1 MSLAIITLERGFKMT
16 IQKSDKIWF
25 NGQFVPWEEARVH
38 VLVHALH
45 YGSNTF
51 EGIRAYS
58 TPGGPAVFCLDAH
71 LDRLFG
77 SCKVYRMP
85 VPYPQEELRKAILET
100 VRVNKHQAC
109 YIRPLVFRGF
119 DTLGLN
125 GTTCPVEV
133 VIATWEW
140 GQYLGA
146 ESIEQGVDVCVSS
159 WRRMAPDTYPAMTKI
174 GGQYVN
180 SQLMVLE
187 AVANGYTESIALD
200 ANGYVSEGSGENT
213 FVVYQGALYTS
224 PLSAS
229 ILAGVTRRCVITLA
243 RELGYEVREELI
255 PREMLYLAD
264 EAFFTGTAAEITP
277 IRSVDRIPVGDGKRG
292 EVTRRL
298 QERFFAITSG
308 EAEDRYGWLTYV
320 K

>member
-1 MSLAIITLERGFKMT
+1 MT

-25 NGQFVPWEEARVH
+25 NGQFVPWDGARVH
-38 VLVHALH
+38 VLAHALH
-45 YGSNTF
+45 YGSSVF
-51 EGIRAYS
+51 EGIRAYA
-58 TPGGPAVFCLDAH
+58 TPRGPAIFCLDAH
-71 LDRLFG
+71 LDRLLG
-77 SCKVYRMP
+77 SCKIYRMP
-85 VPYPQEELRKAILET
+85 IPYSREELRQALLEI

-109 YIRPLVFRGF
+109 YIRPLAFRGF
-119 DTLGLN
+119 DTLNLN

-146 ESIEQGVDVCVSS
+146 ESIEQGTDVCVSS
-159 WRRMAPDTYPAMTKI
+159 WRRMAPDTYPAMAKI
-174 GGQYVN
+174 GGQYIN
-180 SQLMVLE
+180 SQLIVLE
-187 AVANGYTESIALD
+187 AVANGYAEGIGLD
-200 ANGYVSEGSGENT
+200 VNGYVSEGGGENV
-213 FVVYQGALYTS
+213 FVVYQGALYT
-224 PLSAS
+224 PLLGAS

-243 RELGYEVREELI
+243 RELGYEVREELL
-255 PREMLYLAD
+255 PREMLYVAD
-264 EAFFTGTAAEITP
+264 EVFFTGTAAEITP
-277 IRSVDRIPVGDGKRG
+277 IRSVDRIPVGDGRRG